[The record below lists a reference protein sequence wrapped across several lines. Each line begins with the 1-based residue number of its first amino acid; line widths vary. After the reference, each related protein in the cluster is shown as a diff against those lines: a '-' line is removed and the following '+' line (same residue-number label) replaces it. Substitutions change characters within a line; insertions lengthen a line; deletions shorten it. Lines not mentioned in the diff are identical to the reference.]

1 MRITKFGHACVRLE
15 HDGHVVVIDPGAFTD
30 QEAVDGATAVLVTHE
45 HADHLDVEKLRAT
58 DAPVVTIEPV
68 RAAIAEAAPDIVERV
83 RVVSAGQRVD
93 VGLPVTAVGEQ
104 HAVIHPDIPRIANTG
119 YVVDLG
125 TTRVYHPGDSFTP
138 AGGPVDVLLL
148 PVSAPWSKLSEVVD
162 FSRAV
167 GARRSL
173 AVHDGLLN
181 ETGLAVV
188 DRNLSALLD
197 TDDHVYTRVRPGED
211 VGL

>member
-1 MRITKFGHACVRLE
+1 
-15 HDGHVVVIDPGAFTD
+15 
-30 QEAVDGATAVLVTHE
+30 
-45 HADHLDVEKLRAT
+45 
-58 DAPVVTIEPV
+58 
-68 RAAIAEAAPDIVERV
+68 
-83 RVVSAGQRVD
+83 
-93 VGLPVTAVGEQ
+93 
-104 HAVIHPDIPRIANTG
+104 
-119 YVVDLG
+119 
-125 TTRVYHPGDSFTP
+125 
-138 AGGPVDVLLL
+138 
-148 PVSAPWSKLSEVVD
+148 
-162 FSRAV
+162 V